1 MTAGRICIPA
11 LRTVV
16 GGALPASLDGVDHCR
31 LPAQRLIGG
40 ASTVTDNEP
49 SGRSLRLEVQLDSD
63 EDLRAL
69 RGALLAA
76 RATELSEIQ
85 RRAQRH
91 SLQYGTPSQRESMS
105 EEVANLRRRWTML
118 DRLLNAIEDGN
129 PSPR

>member
-1 MTAGRICIPA
+1 M
-11 LRTVV
+11 
-16 GGALPASLDGVDHCR
+16 
-31 LPAQRLIGG
+31 
-40 ASTVTDNEP
+40 TDNEP
-49 SGRSLRLEVQLDSD
+49 SVRSLRLEVPLDSD
-63 EDLRAL
+63 EDVRAL

-118 DRLLNAIEDGN
+118 DRLLSAIESERAK
-129 PSPR
+129 PE